1 MTTREQDFFRYLIR
15 RLKIN
20 TASIEDWFREVAD
33 TEIESALDEAHADG
47 IIPRLLAGAIEDQLK
62 DRVHQGI
69 TKWVSTLT
77 S

>member
-1 MTTREQDFFRYLIR
+1 MTTREQDFLRYLIQ
-15 RLKIN
+15 RLEIN
-20 TASIEDWFREVAD
+20 TVSIEDWLAEIAD
-33 TEIESALDEAHADG
+33 TEIESALDEAPADG